1 MYLLVKNDCINII
14 LLTWPIL
21 TTRDMIYILINV
33 INRRHVEDDNS
44 DLSDQKMRNRRKN
57 KL

>member
-33 INRRHVEDDNS
+33 INRRHVEDNNS
-44 DLSDQKMRNRRKN
+44 DLSDQKMRN
-57 KL
+57 